1 METVFTL
8 SQCLRE
14 ILARYGVS
22 ASELSRRMGFSSR
35 NSVFRI
41 LNGECSPEKQREFLD
56 RLVGCA
62 ALPLTEQ
69 ELSDLERGMEVS
81 REGAE
86 RFYIN
91 RAMEEIVLPNGSEV
105 RELQIIHWQRGAET
119 KERFG
124 DWLGRI
130 FRCECVR
137 LLIVG
142 CCERS
147 VFAALAK
154 EIAGGRAH
162 DVQITHY
169 IDATGIQL
177 VRAIAAI
184 QPVLYCGGYQAYMFE
199 GSGQSRLYECDMVL
213 ATCVDG
219 EGRCRSMQA
228 IMTDESSFYCCEFE
242 DDAPSAFLTHILTRN
257 AQAMKPIKSAFMRPA
272 SPMDYLQY
280 TELYRQIEEDTILYD
295 VKSDVPIN
303 YIHPDIL
310 LEPVRDGF
318 AQAGFCEAE
327 EREALVQAFYDVQ
340 LRRWENFF
348 GKRKPT
354 HTIFTYERMRDFALT
369 GRQSDHF
376 FAIRPYTPQER
387 VKILRFLRRQTA
399 YNPYFTVY
407 FFRQGVTPV
416 QDEIGLYEGK
426 GVLLTRP
433 HTDYRLDGEHAEALI
448 TQREFCDCFREYY
461 QRKLLAG
468 CVTSARETLAIMDE
482 LIALASGQNDGK
494 NRSGGISRNHQDKG
508 RKEDEHGKV
517 R

>member
-1 METVFTL
+1 METVRTL
-8 SQCLRE
+8 PQCLRE

-41 LNGECSPEKQREFLD
+41 LNGESSPEKQREFLD

-69 ELSDLERGMEVS
+69 ELSELERGVEVS
-81 REGAE
+81 REGVE
-86 RFYIN
+86 RVCIN
-91 RAMEEIVLPNGSEV
+91 RAMGEIVLPNGHEV
-105 RELQIIHWQRGAET
+105 HALQIIHWQRGVET

-130 FRCECVR
+130 FRCESVR

-154 EIAGGRAH
+154 QIEKGYTY

-169 IDATGIQL
+169 IDAAGIQL

-184 QPVLYCGGYQAYMFE
+184 QPVLYYSGYQAYMFE
-199 GSGQSRLYECDMVL
+199 EGARSRLYESDMML
-213 ATCVDG
+213 ATCMDS

-228 IMTDESSFYCCEFE
+228 IMMDEGSFFCCEFE
-242 DDAPSAFLTHILTRN
+242 DDAPFAFLTHILTRS
-257 AQAMKPIKSAFMRPA
+257 AQNMKPIKNTFMQPA
-272 SPMDYLQY
+272 SPIDYLQY
-280 TELYRQIEEDTILYD
+280 TELYRQIEEDVILYD
-295 VKSDVPIN
+295 IKSDVPIN
-303 YIHPDIL
+303 YIHPDTL

-318 AQAGFCEAE
+318 AQIGFGEEE

-340 LRRWENFF
+340 LRRWKNFF

-354 HTIFTYERMRDFALT
+354 HTIFTYERMRDFALK

-387 VKILRFLRRQTA
+387 VRILRFLREQTVD
-399 YNPYFTVY
+399 NPYFTVY
-407 FFRQGVTPV
+407 FFRKGVTPA
-416 QDEIGLYEGK
+416 QGEIGLYEGK

-433 HTDYRLDGEHAEALI
+433 NTDYRLDGEHAEALV
-448 TQREFCDCFREYY
+448 TQREFCDCFRAYY
-461 QRKLLAG
+461 QKKLLAD
-468 CVTSARETLAIMDE
+468 CVTSTRETLAIMDE
-482 LIALASGQNDGK
+482 LIALSGRAK
-494 NRSGGISRNHQDKG
+494 
-508 RKEDEHGKV
+508 
-517 R
+517 